1 MPDERIP
8 HYWLVSRFGKVGPAC
23 RAGLYGSTSEGRV
36 PSTGLR
42 A

>member
-1 MPDERIP
+1 MSESRITGS
-8 HYWLVSRFGKVGPAC
+8 YAQFGKVGPAC

-36 PSTGLR
+36 PLTGLR